1 MLEILIFYFS
11 SVQHRRENGK
21 MNSEDE
27 IMESEDEF
35 DEGKFFLFSYAHKG
49 KGNIFHSMR
58 FHRRIHTLGVK
69 SAYPKGQLC
78 NPSFEIR

>member
-1 MLEILIFYFS
+1 MFNIFFEKNQMLKIIIFCFS

-35 DEGKFFLFSYAHKG
+35 DEGKFFLFLYAHKEKG
-49 KGNIFHSMR
+49 KIFHFMR
-58 FHRRIHTLGVK
+58 FHRRIRT
-69 SAYPKGQLC
+69 P
-78 NPSFEIR
+78 

>member
-1 MLEILIFYFS
+1 MFNIFFVKKSDVKNNNIYFS

-35 DEGKFFLFSYAHKG
+35 DEGKF
-49 KGNIFHSMR
+49 
-58 FHRRIHTLGVK
+58 
-69 SAYPKGQLC
+69 LC
-78 NPSFEIR
+78 V

>member
-1 MLEILIFYFS
+1 MLNIFFETNQMLKIIIFCFS

-35 DEGKFFLFSYAHKG
+35 DEGKF
-49 KGNIFHSMR
+49 
-58 FHRRIHTLGVK
+58 
-69 SAYPKGQLC
+69 LC
-78 NPSFEIR
+78 V